1 MDELSLYYKRLVDQK
16 VDKVAEYNS
25 NQLQS
30 NTFSEKNNGSTSLSV
45 NQEPNI
51 EYEEVNY
58 YLTVSSK
65 ERNVSLYPNVNS
77 YVVHF
82 QKEFKNIYSV
92 ELIQAIIPDRNDVVN
107 EPYLLLKIEELEDV
121 MVSNDKHVSDAFAIL
136 QLAPP
141 SSSGNFIQL
150 DKRIHENT
158 VKYFRIPKANLSK
171 MTIKIVDYDGVPFDF
186 LNGATDNVSSPVK
199 AYQNTFVFKVVCL
212 EKKRAQLSHRNVF

>member
-1 MDELSLYYKRLVDQK
+1 MDELSLYYKKLVDQK
-16 VDKVAEYNS
+16 ADKVSEYNTNSFAVNKYETKS
-25 NQLQS
+25 N
-30 NTFSEKNNGSTSLSV
+30 NNSSLSV
-45 NQEPNI
+45 QREPDI

-58 YLTVSSK
+58 YLSVSSK
-65 ERNVSLYPNVNS
+65 ERDVSLYPNVNS

-107 EPYLLLKIEELEDV
+107 EPYLLLKIDELEDV

-141 SSSGNFIQL
+141 TTSGYFIQL

-158 VKYFRIPKANLSK
+158 VKYFRIPKASLSK
-171 MTIKIVDYDGVPFDF
+171 MTVKITDYNGTPFDF
-186 LNGATDNVSSPVK
+186 LDGATDSASPNK
-199 AYQNTFVFKVVCL
+199 AYQNTFVFKIVCL